1 MTKKSAITIPKTKKT
16 KILATAKQN
25 LIKNGHEISSADIL
39 AAYNQVEVIT
49 DIMIDEM
56 FGSKNKYYL
65 ELMHEFGD
73 NKK

>member
-1 MTKKSAITIPKTKKT
+1 MTKKSAITIPKARKT
-16 KILATAKQN
+16 KILVTAKQN

-39 AAYNQVEVIT
+39 AAYNQVEVIA

-56 FGSKNKYYL
+56 VGSKNKYYL
-65 ELMHEFGD
+65 ELMREFGD